1 MFWKNGILTVFY
13 PSKNPQNLLQNILAL
28 RDIVGEEF
36 LSALLFL
43 QKAFLPNRRLLSEEN

>member
-13 PSKNPQNLLQNILAL
+13 PSTNPQNLLQNILAL